1 MDSWWKNVFLARN
14 LCDGGVCNDGWKAG
28 RKVSKVYVGS

>member
-1 MDSWWKNVFLARN
+1 MDSLWRNVFLARN
-14 LCDGGVCNDGWKAG
+14 LCDGGVCNGWKAG